1 MFAYSIIMLVDSK
14 QRITGAFIC
23 CLELY
28 KILMGTFLTIF
39 VPHACDS
46 RTCTMTENINNGNSY
61 HTSALAVNAVSFGV
75 FLMMYYSEI
84 KRENWCISYLDINP
98 QKPIEYLDVEI
109 EDYPKIKKRMSKLNI
124 QYKNLTIL
132 CAGVQ
137 GINISVSAVDIFKFG
152 AGTSSFLTMA
162 SYMVLIITKLTNT
175 YNIASTSLT
184 KERAY
189 SAYLSGPRT
198 YNVIDMD
205 HKKDVEIP
213 SDETV
218 VEYDMDDTG
227 VELVEDTENIK
238 VIMD

>member
-1 MFAYSIIMLVDSK
+1 
-14 QRITGAFIC
+14 
-23 CLELY
+23 
-28 KILMGTFLTIF
+28 MGTFLTVF
-39 VPHACDS
+39 VPHACES
-46 RTCTMTENINNGNSY
+46 RTCTMTENINNGNPY
-61 HTSALAVNAVSFGV
+61 HSSALIVNTISFAV

-152 AGTSSFLTMA
+152 SGTSSFLTMA
-162 SYMVLIITKLTNT
+162 SYIVLITTKLINT

>member
-1 MFAYSIIMLVDSK
+1 MLVDRK
-14 QRITGAFIC
+14 QRIIGTFIFL
-23 CLELY
+23 LEFY

-46 RTCTMTENINNGNSY
+46 RTCTPTENINNRNSY
-61 HTSALAVNAVSFGV
+61 HSSALIVNTISFGV

-84 KRENWCISYLDINP
+84 RRENWCISYLDINP

-109 EDYPKIKKRMSKLNI
+109 EDYPKIKKKMSRLNI

-162 SYMVLIITKLTNT
+162 SYMVLIITKLINT

-189 SAYLSGPRT
+189 SAYLSGPKT

-205 HKKDVEIP
+205 HKKNVETP
-213 SDETV
+213 TEEMV
-218 VEYDMDDTG
+218 G
-227 VELVEDTENIK
+227 GGLELGENTENIK
-238 VIMD
+238 VIVG